1 MKVHIILILLQ
12 LCLISSVEYETFTA
26 EKLHL
31 LHRLSSFVSSL
42 DGKYIVYVNRLWDQ
56 PTGKYYNNLEYIE
69 LSEYQKKLKGEE
81 NSAVPLNITIPELG
95 LTDSNPVFSE
105 TFPNHLFFLRTQGGI
120 SDIYY
125 IDFPPKETSTPKKL
139 TYYPIN
145 VANLQIKKDTLV
157 FSAEVY
163 FDCGDMQC
171 TEDRNDEVAKRGSN
185 TYSIYTKLMM
195 RHWDFWYTEGKDSH
209 PFYQK
214 LKMENNEPKVSGDPV
229 DMMKSEAFCSP
240 PLENGAEHFSISDD
254 GKLVAF
260 SAHEK
265 NEKMSYNTKWQIYLY
280 NIDTKEKKLLTEEE
294 GGRCQNPIFKP
305 GDNDALAYLCMLHY
319 GLESDQL
326 SLRVYTPSTGEI
338 KNETNPTTWMISS
351 YIWDPINKDG
361 RHFIINTVNEGRV
374 TLFSF
379 DFDEKTINTAY
390 HNLTKDVMEYM
401 KLKFYMMLMKKK

>member
-171 TEDRNDEVAKRGSN
+171 TKDRNDEVAKRGSN

-214 LKMENNEPKVSGDPV
+214 LIMENNEPKVSGDPV

-240 PLENGAEHFSISDD
+240 PLENGAEQFSISDD

-280 NIDTKEKKLLTEEE
+280 ILVK
-294 GGRCQNPIFKP
+294 G
-305 GDNDALAYLCMLHY
+305 
-319 GLESDQL
+319 
-326 SLRVYTPSTGEI
+326 
-338 KNETNPTTWMISS
+338 
-351 YIWDPINKDG
+351 
-361 RHFIINTVNEGRV
+361 
-374 TLFSF
+374 
-379 DFDEKTINTAY
+379 
-390 HNLTKDVMEYM
+390 
-401 KLKFYMMLMKKK
+401 